1 MHRGDKRL
9 GELLL
14 NLFDEINI
22 ELETLLDAVGFA
34 LVGLL
39 GLLPIFVMTLSEHLR
54 NLHLPRLRLRAH
66 LVALKAAVL
75 LAAADWTAR
84 VFL

>member
-1 MHRGDKRL
+1 M
-9 GELLL
+9 LLS
-14 NLFDEINI
+14 LFDGIVI
-22 ELETLLDAVGFA
+22 DPELLLDAVGFA

-54 NLHLPRLRLRAH
+54 DLHLPRLRLRTH
-66 LVALKAAVL
+66 LAALKAAVL
-75 LAAADWTAR
+75 LAAAEWTAR